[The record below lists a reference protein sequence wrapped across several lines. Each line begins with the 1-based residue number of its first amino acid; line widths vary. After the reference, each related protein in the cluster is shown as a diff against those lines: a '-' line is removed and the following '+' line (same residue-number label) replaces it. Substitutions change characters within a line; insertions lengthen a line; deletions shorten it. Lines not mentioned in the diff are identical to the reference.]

1 MVIGPAKWRDFFCD
15 KFYACTNRIN
25 ITSMA
30 HTTIQIGSLSVIV
43 GIGIDL
49 VECGRFLDW
58 SAFKKSRIFTKKE
71 LEYAD
76 NDNANSEKHLANFWA
91 AREAFLK
98 AIGTGFGDD
107 ISFSDVSVV
116 HNDAGQPELLIA
128 GGAKAA
134 LKELVDGNVRVHLS
148 ITDQSDY
155 CAAMVVVERE

>member
-1 MVIGPAKWRDFFCD
+1 MI
-15 KFYACTNRIN
+15 I
-25 ITSMA
+25 
-30 HTTIQIGSLSVIV
+30 

-58 SAFKKSRIFTKKE
+58 SAFKKQRIFTKKE

-91 AREAFLK
+91 TREAFLK

-107 ISFSDVSVV
+107 IAFSDVSVI
-116 HNDAGQPELLIA
+116 HNDAGRPELLIS

-134 LKELVDGNVRVHLS
+134 LKTLAGTDAKIHLS
-148 ITDQSDY
+148 ITDQADY
-155 CAAMVVVERE
+155 CAAIVIIETK

>member
-1 MVIGPAKWRDFFCD
+1 
-15 KFYACTNRIN
+15 
-25 ITSMA
+25 MA
-30 HTTIQIGSLSVIV
+30 HTTNQIGSLSVIV

-107 ISFSDVSVV
+107 IAFSDVSVV
-116 HNDAGQPELLIA
+116 HNDMGRPELLIA

-134 LKELVDGNVRVHLS
+134 LKSLVDGNVRVHLS
-148 ITDQSDY
+148 ITDQDDY
-155 CAAMVVVERE
+155 CAAMVVVEKE

>member
-1 MVIGPAKWRDFFCD
+1 M
-15 KFYACTNRIN
+15 
-25 ITSMA
+25 
-30 HTTIQIGSLSVIV
+30 IV

-58 SAFKKSRIFTKKE
+58 SAFKKQRIFTKKE

-98 AIGTGFGDD
+98 ALGTGFGDE

-116 HNDAGQPELLIA
+116 HNDLGRPELLIS
-128 GGAKAA
+128 GGAKGA
-134 LKELVDGNVRVHLS
+134 LKEVAGADARVFLS
-148 ITDQSDY
+148 ITDQADY
-155 CAAMVVVERE
+155 CAAMVVIEK

>member
-1 MVIGPAKWRDFFCD
+1 M
-15 KFYACTNRIN
+15 
-25 ITSMA
+25 
-30 HTTIQIGSLSVIV
+30 IV

-58 SAFKKSRIFTKKE
+58 SAFKKQRIFTKKE

-107 ISFSDVSVV
+107 IAFSDVSVI
-116 HNDAGQPELLIA
+116 HNDAGRPELLIT

-134 LKELVDGNVRVHLS
+134 LKELTGGASRIHLS
-148 ITDQSDY
+148 ITDQADY
-155 CAAMVVVERE
+155 CAAMVVIETE

>member
-1 MVIGPAKWRDFFCD
+1 MI
-15 KFYACTNRIN
+15 
-25 ITSMA
+25 
-30 HTTIQIGSLSVIV
+30 L

-58 SAFKKSRIFTKKE
+58 SAFKKQRIFTKKE

-98 AIGTGFGDD
+98 AIGTGFGED
-107 ISFSDVSVV
+107 IAFSDVSVV
-116 HNDAGQPELLIA
+116 HNDNGRPELLIT

-134 LKELVDGNVRVHLS
+134 LKTLATGDVNIHLS

-155 CAAMVVVERE
+155 CAAMVVIETK

>member
-1 MVIGPAKWRDFFCD
+1 MI
-15 KFYACTNRIN
+15 I
-25 ITSMA
+25 
-30 HTTIQIGSLSVIV
+30 

-49 VECGRFLDW
+49 VECNRFLDW
-58 SAFKKSRIFTKKE
+58 SAFKKQRIFTKKE

-107 ISFSDVSVV
+107 IAFSDVSVV
-116 HNDAGQPELLIA
+116 HNDNGRPELLIS

-134 LKELVDGNVRVHLS
+134 LKEKSGGDVNIHLS

-155 CAAMVVVERE
+155 CAAMVVIEAK

>member
-1 MVIGPAKWRDFFCD
+1 M
-15 KFYACTNRIN
+15 
-25 ITSMA
+25 
-30 HTTIQIGSLSVIV
+30 IV

-58 SAFKKSRIFTKKE
+58 SAFKKQRIFTKKE

-98 AIGTGFGDD
+98 ALGTGFGED

-116 HNDAGQPELLIA
+116 HNEAGRPELLIA

-134 LKELVDGNVRVHLS
+134 LKEIAGPDAKLHLS

-155 CAAMVVVERE
+155 CAAMVVIEK

>member
-1 MVIGPAKWRDFFCD
+1 MI
-15 KFYACTNRIN
+15 I
-25 ITSMA
+25 
-30 HTTIQIGSLSVIV
+30 

-49 VECGRFLDW
+49 VECNRFLDW
-58 SAFKKSRIFTKKE
+58 SAFKKQRIFTKKE

-107 ISFSDVSVV
+107 IAFSDVSVV
-116 HNDAGQPELLIA
+116 HNDNGRPELLIS
-128 GGAKAA
+128 GGAKSA
-134 LKELVDGNVRVHLS
+134 LKALADGNVNIHLS

-155 CAAMVVVERE
+155 CAAMVVIETK

>member
-1 MVIGPAKWRDFFCD
+1 M
-15 KFYACTNRIN
+15 
-25 ITSMA
+25 
-30 HTTIQIGSLSVIV
+30 IV

-98 AIGTGFGDD
+98 AIGTGFGED
-107 ISFSDVSVV
+107 IAFSDVSVV
-116 HNDAGQPELLIA
+116 HNDSGRPELLIS
-128 GGAKAA
+128 GGAKVA
-134 LKELVDGNVRVHLS
+134 LKELVGGDARVHLS
-148 ITDQSDY
+148 ITDQDEYS
-155 CAAMVVVERE
+155 AAMVVVEKE